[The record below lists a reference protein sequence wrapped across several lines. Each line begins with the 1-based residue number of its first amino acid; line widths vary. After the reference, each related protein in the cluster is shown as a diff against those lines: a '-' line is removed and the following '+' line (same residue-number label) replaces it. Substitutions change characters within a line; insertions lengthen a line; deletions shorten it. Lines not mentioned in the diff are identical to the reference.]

1 MLQEVIRAGI
11 TSIAVV
17 FIHSYTYPDHEQT
30 VRRIAESMYVL
41 YIHVCM
47 YVCVYVVS
55 DMLLMICTTIT
66 TITTTRGLTQ
76 ISLSSEVSP
85 MIRMVARGGTTC
97 VDAYLTPVIKRY
109 LASFCKGF
117 DDNLSN
123 VNVSFMQ
130 SDGGHT
136 IL

>member
-1 MLQEVIRAGI
+1 MHIFYAD
-11 TSIAVV
+11 
-17 FIHSYTYPDHEQT
+17 FIYKCACLTG
-30 VRRIAESMYVL
+30 
-41 YIHVCM
+41 
-47 YVCVYVVS
+47 
-55 DMLLMICTTIT
+55 
-66 TITTTRGLTQ
+66 RGFSQ

-117 DDNLSN
+117 DDNLRN

-130 SDGGHT
+130 SDGGHSSMPQVVYIHT
-136 IL
+136 YIYLQV